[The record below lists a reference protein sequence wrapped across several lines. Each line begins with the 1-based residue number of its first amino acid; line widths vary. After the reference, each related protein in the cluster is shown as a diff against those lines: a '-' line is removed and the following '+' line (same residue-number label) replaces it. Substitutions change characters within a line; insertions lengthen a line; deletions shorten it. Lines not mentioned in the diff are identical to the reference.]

1 MQQKRYHIVL
11 NPQSGTAL
19 ATGVTAED
27 LTRRFET
34 QGYSAVVEDGGT
46 LASRIEKALRSDAE
60 VIVAAG
66 GDGTVT
72 ALAGAMID
80 SDKTLAVL
88 PLGTANLLAHDLGI
102 PLDPDQAIA
111 ALGQMQK
118 RLVDVGEVNGRI
130 FLHKVVIGLIPGI
143 AAAREQVRGR
153 NDLRAKLEFVSHFLA
168 RILNARRIAVEIN
181 PREGEARVARVQ
193 SIAVANNDYDEGLGR
208 FFSRGRLDAGN
219 LSLYVL
225 KHLTLTDIARLTL
238 GMLLGNW
245 RQDEALE
252 IANVSAV
259 TVRTRKPRLRVMVDG
274 EVETLS
280 VPLTFK
286 IRPAALSVLAPVPAE
301 TGQAGR
307 SEPNLTVEV

>member
-1 MQQKRYHIVL
+1 MQQSRYHIVL

-19 ATGVTAED
+19 ATGISAEE
-27 LTRRFET
+27 LTRRFEAH
-34 QGYSAVVEDGGT
+34 GYSAVVEDGGT

-88 PLGTANLLAHDLGI
+88 PLGTANLLAHDLGV
-102 PLDPDQAIA
+102 PLDLDQTIA

-118 RLVDVGEVNGRI
+118 RLIDVGEVNGRI

-153 NDLRAKLEFVSHFLA
+153 NDLRAKLEFVSHFFA

-208 FFSRGRLDAGN
+208 FFSRERLDAGN

-259 TVRTRKPRLRVMVDG
+259 TVRTRKPRLRAMIDG
-274 EVETLS
+274 EVETLA
-280 VPLTFK
+280 VPLTFR
-286 IRPAALSVLAPVPAE
+286 IRPAALSVLAPAAAGK
-301 TGQAGR
+301 GQAER
-307 SEPNLTVEV
+307 AEPNMTVDV